1 MRRITNE
8 SQNQKNKKLISL
20 VNFDLIEGYTKD
32 MAEITQTNVSTVI
45 ENILL
50 DRILSKSNTSNYY
63 IKEIYDNGLKEAFI
77 ALMQTLSAGIQG
89 MASHDN
95 AEEIVKLGMSVV
107 NRPFSAGMDEKY
119 QNLSEHHFPSNCRC
133 VREKIEHET
142 EEEKLE
148 FDEKM
153 AYEDD
158 IMLLSQTENKACD
171 FVPYNY
177 FRLVLARWDILG
189 NYTYTF
195 RMLMDVVALSEERLW
210 DSAEYRLQA
219 IEIIKKV
226 TETWDVY

>member
-142 EEEKLE
+142 EEEKLD

>member
-20 VNFDLIEGYTKD
+20 VNFDIIEGFTKD
-32 MAEITQTNVSTVI
+32 MAETTQTNASTVI
-45 ENILL
+45 ENIIL
-50 DRILSKSNTSNYY
+50 DRILSKSKTSNYY
-63 IKEIYDNGLKEAFI
+63 IKEIYDKGLKETFI
-77 ALMQTLSAGIQG
+77 SLMQDLSAGIQG

-95 AEEIVKLGMSVV
+95 AEELVKLGMSIV

-119 QNLSEHHFPSNCRC
+119 KELSEHHFPSNCRC

-142 EEEKLE
+142 AEEKLE

-177 FRLVLARWDILG
+177 FRLVLARWDILR

-195 RMLMDVVALSEERLW
+195 RMLMDVVALSEEKLW

-226 TETWDVY
+226 TEMWDVY

>member
-226 TETWDVY
+226 TEKWDVY

>member
-20 VNFDLIEGYTKD
+20 VNFELIEGFTKD
-32 MAEITQTNVSTVI
+32 MAETTQTNASTVI
-45 ENILL
+45 ENIIL
-50 DRILSKSNTSNYY
+50 DRILSKSKTSNYY
-63 IKEIYDNGLKEAFI
+63 IKEIYDKGLKETFI
-77 ALMQTLSAGIQG
+77 SLMQDLSAGIQG

-177 FRLVLARWDILG
+177 FRLVLARWDVLG

-195 RMLMDVVALSEERLW
+195 RMLYDVVALSEERLW
-210 DSAEYRLQA
+210 NSAEYRLQA

-226 TETWDVY
+226 TEKWDVR

>member
-226 TETWDVY
+226 IETWDVY

>member
-20 VNFDLIEGYTKD
+20 VNFDIIEGFTKD
-32 MAEITQTNVSTVI
+32 MAETTQTNASTVI
-45 ENILL
+45 ENIIL
-50 DRILSKSNTSNYY
+50 DRILSKSKTSNYY
-63 IKEIYDNGLKEAFI
+63 IKEIYDKGLKETFI
-77 ALMQTLSAGIQG
+77 SLMQDLSAGIQG

-95 AEEIVKLGMSVV
+95 AEELVKLGMSIV

-119 QNLSEHHFPSNCRC
+119 KELSEHHFPSNCRC

-142 EEEKLE
+142 AEEKLE

-177 FRLVLARWDILG
+177 FRLVLARWNILG

-195 RMLMDVVALSEERLW
+195 RMLMDVVALSEEKLW

-226 TETWDVY
+226 TEMWDVY

>member
-133 VREKIEHET
+133 VRENIENDT

>member
-1 MRRITNE
+1 MRRIANE

-20 VNFDLIEGYTKD
+20 VNFDLIEGFTKD
-32 MAEITQTNVSTVI
+32 MAEITQTNASTVI
-45 ENILL
+45 ENIIL
-50 DRILSKSNTSNYY
+50 DRILSKYDTPNYY
-63 IKEIYDNGLKEAFI
+63 IKKIYKEGLKETYI
-77 ALMQTLSAGIQG
+77 ALMQNLSAGIQG

-95 AEEIVKLGMSVV
+95 AEALVKLGINIV
-107 NRPFSAGMDEKY
+107 NRPFSCGMDNDY
-119 QNLSEHHFPSNCRC
+119 LYLSEDHFPSNCRC

-142 EEEKLE
+142 EKEKLG

-177 FRLVLARWDILG
+177 FRLVLARWDVLG

-195 RMLMDVVALSEERLW
+195 RLLMDVVALSEERLW
-210 DSAEYRLQA
+210 GSAEYRLQA

-226 TETWDVY
+226 TEKWDVY

>member
-20 VNFDLIEGYTKD
+20 VNFDIIEGFTKD
-32 MAEITQTNVSTVI
+32 MAETTQTNASTVI
-45 ENILL
+45 ENIIL
-50 DRILSKSNTSNYY
+50 DQILSKSKTSNYY
-63 IKEIYDNGLKEAFI
+63 IKEIYDIGLKETFI
-77 ALMQTLSAGIQG
+77 SLMQDLSAGIQG

-95 AEEIVKLGMSVV
+95 AEELVKLGMSIV
-107 NRPFSAGMDEKY
+107 NRPFSAGMDEKHKE
-119 QNLSEHHFPSNCRC
+119 LSEHHFPSNCRC

-142 EEEKLE
+142 AEEKLE

-195 RMLMDVVALSEERLW
+195 RMLMDVVALSEEKLW

-226 TETWDVY
+226 TEMWDVY

>member
-20 VNFDLIEGYTKD
+20 VNFDIIEGFTKD
-32 MAEITQTNVSTVI
+32 MAETTQTNASTVI
-45 ENILL
+45 ENIIL
-50 DRILSKSNTSNYY
+50 DRILSKSKTSNYY
-63 IKEIYDNGLKEAFI
+63 IKEIYDKGLKETFI
-77 ALMQTLSAGIQG
+77 SLMQDLSAGIQG

-95 AEEIVKLGMSVV
+95 AEELVKLGMSIV
-107 NRPFSAGMDEKY
+107 NRPFSAGMDEKHKE
-119 QNLSEHHFPSNCRC
+119 LSEHHFPSNCRC

-142 EEEKLE
+142 AEEKLE

-195 RMLMDVVALSEERLW
+195 RMLMDVVALSEEKLW

-226 TETWDVY
+226 TEMWDVY